1 MEYDSDVPRTPPRNV
16 RTNNNTELNAPF
28 TPVSVASVAS
38 SLVPTEVDDMSPDR
52 IQAITEQAIRH
63 EESRLYKK
71 VHIRDMIILNHLGQV
86 VDHLYKLVP
95 FTYDDKRL
103 LRDGLWDDH
112 IYNMHGENITRQH
125 PVETSHNQDIA
136 AILYANSDS
145 DSGSGSGSGQNHRKR
160 RRAGGKRT
168 HKKNSKK
175 NNSKNNKRSS
185 KKNNSKKNN
194 SKKNN
199 SKK

>member
-1 MEYDSDVPRTPPRNV
+1 MDYDPDVPRTPPRND
-16 RTNNNTELNAPF
+16 RTNNYTELNAPF
-28 TPVSVASVAS
+28 TPVSVAS
-38 SLVPTEVDDMSPDR
+38 SLVPTVVDDMSPYR
-52 IQAITEQAIRH
+52 IDEITNQANRH
-63 EESRLYKK
+63 VQSRLYKK

-86 VDHLYKLVP
+86 VDDLYKLVP
-95 FTYDDKRL
+95 FTYDDKRS

-136 AILYANSDS
+136 AILNSNSDS
-145 DSGSGSGSGQNHRKR
+145 DSGSGQNPRKR

-185 KKNNSKKNN
+185 KKNNSKK
-194 SKKNN
+194 
-199 SKK
+199 

>member
-1 MEYDSDVPRTPPRNV
+1 MDYDRGVPRTPPRND

-28 TPVSVASVAS
+28 TPVSVSSVAS

-71 VHIRDMIILNHLGQV
+71 VSITDMIILNHLGQV
-86 VDHLYKLVP
+86 VDSPYKLVP
-95 FTYDDKRL
+95 FTLADKRL

-112 IYNMHGENITRQH
+112 IYNMYGENITTQH
-125 PVETSHNQDIA
+125 HVETSHNQDIA
-136 AILYANSDS
+136 AIFNANADS
-145 DSGSGSGSGQNHRKR
+145 DSGSGSGSGSGQNARKR

-168 HKKNSKK
+168 HKKNSKR
-175 NNSKNNKRSS
+175 NN
-185 KKNNSKKNN
+185 KKNNSKRNN
-194 SKKNN
+194 SK
-199 SKK
+199 